1 MNRMKYEREK
11 QGITL
16 RELGRRAGVDA
27 SYLSKAERHGLKLYP
42 GQAQRVADVL
52 GWDDDP
58 MKLFDEVEVVE
69 AK

>member
-1 MNRMKYEREK
+1 MNKLKYIRQESGMS
-11 QGITL
+11 Q
-16 RELGRRAGVDA
+16 RELAERADVSA
-27 SYLSKAERHGLKLYP
+27 SYICNAENRGLKLYP